1 MINRL
6 HVPASDDVST
16 NDWAHWEDK
25 AQTEIALI
33 TTLSEDWNQEEQMQV
48 LEEQAQIRKK
58 NWPKWDM
65 FRPKCPHIPYIVVG

>member
-1 MINRL
+1 MYL
-6 HVPASDDVST
+6 LDDVST

-33 TTLSEDWNQEEQMQV
+33 TTLSEDWNLEEQMQV

-58 NWPKWDM
+58 NWL
-65 FRPKCPHIPYIVVG
+65 